1 MLNKLKNMWNLH
13 AGQLVKRSDLY
24 YTAAVIWAI
33 HLALNNL

>member
-24 YTAAVIWAI
+24 YTVAI
-33 HLALNNL
+33 TLAIYLALNNL

>member
-24 YTAAVIWAI
+24 YTAAATLVFYLI
-33 HLALNNL
+33 LNNL

>member
-24 YTAAVIWAI
+24 YVMAI
-33 HLALNNL
+33 TLALYLTLNNL